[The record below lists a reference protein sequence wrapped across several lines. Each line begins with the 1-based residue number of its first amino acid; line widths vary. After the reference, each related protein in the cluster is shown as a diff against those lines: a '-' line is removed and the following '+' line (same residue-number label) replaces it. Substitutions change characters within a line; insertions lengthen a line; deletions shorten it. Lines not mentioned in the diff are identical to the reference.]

1 MSLATTRAEGLSS
14 PSRDLLNWWFGEG
27 ATAVE
32 ISNEKSR
39 LWFGYTPEQ
48 DAEAR
53 ERFGELVGKALAGQ
67 LDDWAESPQG
77 WLALVL
83 LLDQLPR
90 MIYRGTPKAFA
101 GDEHAFQ
108 LVRDG
113 MAHGGD
119 VLLAPIQRVFIYL
132 VLEHSEN
139 LSVQDQA
146 VQQFESLYSIAGAGE
161 QKVFADFLDFAERH
175 RQVIARF
182 GRFPHRNEVLGRSSS
197 EAEQA
202 FLAQPGSRF

>member
-1 MSLATTRAEGLSS
+1 MTS
-14 PSRDLLNWWFGEG
+14 PSQELLNWWFGEG
-27 ATAVE
+27 ATATEVAGAKN
-32 ISNEKSR
+32 S
-39 LWFGYTPEQ
+39 LWFGYKPEQ
-48 DAEAR
+48 DEEAR
-53 ERFGELVGKALAGQ
+53 ERFGGLIERALAGE
-67 LDDWAESPQG
+67 LNEWAESPHG

-90 MIYRGTPKAFA
+90 MIHRGTPKAFA
-101 GDEHAFQ
+101 GDERALQ

-132 VLEHSEN
+132 VLEHAEN

-146 VQQFESLYSIAGAGE
+146 VQQFEQLLGIADAGE
-161 QKVFADFLDFAERH
+161 QKLFADFLDFAERH

-182 GRFPHRNEVLGRSSS
+182 GRFPHRNAMLGRSSS
-197 EAEQA
+197 EAEQT
-202 FLAQPGSRF
+202 FLAGPCSGF

>member
-1 MSLATTRAEGLSS
+1 MSS
-14 PSRDLLNWWFGEG
+14 PSQQQLLNWWFGEG
-27 ATAVE
+27 TTAAE
-32 ISNEKSR
+32 IFSEKGR

-53 ERFGELVGKALAGQ
+53 ERFGKLVSQAIAGD
-67 LDDWAESPQG
+67 LDDWAASPLG
-77 WLALVL
+77 WLALIL

-90 MIYRGTPKAFA
+90 MIYRGTPNAFA
-101 GDEHAFQ
+101 GDEHALQ

-146 VQQFESLYSIAGAGE
+146 VQQFESLRSIADAHE

>member
-1 MSLATTRAEGLSS
+1 MSS
-14 PSRDLLNWWFGEG
+14 PSQDLLNWWFGGG

-32 ISNEKSR
+32 VSNDKSR
-39 LWFGYTPEQ
+39 LWFGYTPQQ

-53 ERFGELVGKALAGQ
+53 ERFGELVEKALAGE
-67 LDDWAESPQG
+67 LDHWAESPQG

-90 MIYRGTPKAFA
+90 MIYRGTLRAFS
-101 GDEHAFQ
+101 GDEHALQ

-146 VQQFESLYSIAGAGE
+146 VQQFESLHNIADADE
-161 QKVFADFLDFAERH
+161 RKVFADFLDFAERH

-182 GRFPHRNEVLGRSSS
+182 GRFPHRNEVLGRLSN
-197 EAEQA
+197 EAELT